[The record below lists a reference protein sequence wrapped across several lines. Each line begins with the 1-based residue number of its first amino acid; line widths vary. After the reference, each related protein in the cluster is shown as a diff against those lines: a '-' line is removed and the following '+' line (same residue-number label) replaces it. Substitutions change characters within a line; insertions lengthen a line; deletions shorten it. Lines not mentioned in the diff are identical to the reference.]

1 MEYIEKIKAGRTGPE
16 INTLIRNQRI
26 ELRASPEEYDL
37 ITNHALKGKYGTLAA
52 YVRETALEGIP
63 IQGTKKTRLA
73 ERKILIRDL
82 GNIGSNI
89 NQIAKTLNYYV
100 LTQIV
105 DKHDPQHI
113 LALMMASNVQEMKE
127 DLAAIRKVLLN
138 KKK

>member
-1 MEYIEKIKAGRTGPE
+1 MEYIEKIKSGRTGPE
-16 INTLIRNQRI
+16 VNTLIRNQRI

-37 ITNHALKGKYGTLAA
+37 ITNHASNSKYGTLAA

-73 ERKILIRDL
+73 DRKKLIRDL

-89 NQIAKTLNYYV
+89 NQITKTLNHYV
-100 LTQIV
+100 LTNIV
-105 DKHDPQHI
+105 EKHDPQHI
-113 LALMMASNVQEMKE
+113 LAILMQSNLQEIKE
-127 DLAAIRKVLLN
+127 ELSGIRKALLN